1 MIGIPE
7 QQFVSV
13 AERYP
18 GSELRPMDDGAR
30 IAVIDNVVLRPGLW
44 NKPST
49 KIGFVV
55 PVGYPMARPDCFWA
69 DGDLRLANGGMP
81 KNAQFNAQYFFAD
94 WLWFSYHPVQWDT
107 SRDTL
112 ITYVRL
118 IKQRLADAQ

>member
-7 QQFVSV
+7 QQFVTV

-18 GSELRPMDDGAR
+18 ASELRPMDDGAR
-30 IAVIDNVVLRPGLW
+30 IAIIRNILLRPGLW

-49 KIGFVV
+49 EVGFVV

-69 DGDLRLANGGMP
+69 DGDLRLGNGGMP
-81 KNAQFNAQYFFAD
+81 KNSQFNVQYVFAG
-94 WLWFSYHPVQWDT
+94 WLWFSYHPAQWDP

-118 IKQRLADAQ
+118 IKQRLDDAQ